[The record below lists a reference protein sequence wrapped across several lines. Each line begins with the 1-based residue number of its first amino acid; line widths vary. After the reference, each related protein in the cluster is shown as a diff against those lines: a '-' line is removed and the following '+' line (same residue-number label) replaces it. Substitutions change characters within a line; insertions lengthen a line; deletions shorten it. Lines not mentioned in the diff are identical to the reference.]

1 MSAFLFLVFLAALV
15 AFVVTRKSNQSFKP
29 LVGNIKKVE
38 EAVVKAAEVA
48 TNALDVNGDGKIDL
62 KDVVAVADKVKK
74 VRKPRAKKITPKKG
88 K

>member
-1 MSAFLFLVFLAALV
+1 MSTFLVLAFLAAVV
-15 AFVVTRKSNQSFKP
+15 AFVVTRKTNQPLKP
-29 LVGNIKKVE
+29 LVGNVKKVE

-48 TNALDVNGDGKIDL
+48 TNALDVNGDGKVDL